1 MEFIQPDDGNE
12 HDKTVF
18 RVALPKP
25 LAPGEGVALDFEFR
39 AQLPTPPFARTGAK
53 EEYFFVGQWFPKIAV
68 HDRGEWNAHQFHYN
82 SEFFADYG
90 VYDVRM
96 TVPEDFVLGATG
108 LQVETVDGGDGTT
121 THYYHAEDVHD
132 FAWTASPE
140 YQVFTGETQ
149 DVKIRAL
156 VQPDH
161 VGQGQ
166 RHIDAA
172 KVAVSFFQDNY
183 GDYPFPNLTVV
194 DPRRGAGG
202 SGGMEYPTLI
212 TAGTRYNMPAG
223 IRMLEMVITHEFGH
237 NFWYHLL
244 ASNEFEEAWMDEG
257 INTYTDGLA
266 VDAHY
271 GGYLID
277 FLGFKV
283 TSEEMNR
290 AMYISSPKA
299 DPVYLKAWQGYNRS
313 SYGANSYAKPGLI
326 LRTLRNY
333 LGPEKMNDAMRAY
346 VERWRFKHPKTDDFI
361 EVANDVTGQDL
372 RWYFDQAIFS
382 NAVLDYSVASIESE
396 EVKEVGYDL
405 DKSVEEAWNPSEEDE
420 NEGEDAGVVDEDQAD
435 TFYRSEIK
443 IRRLGE
449 FRFPTEIEI
458 VFEDGETV
466 REQWDGQEAWTKLTF
481 VRSTKLAS
489 VTVDPDRNVPLDVNY
504 TNNKPH
510 SRTAEARH
518 HQSYDA
524 LDVLVAV
531 PAGFGKPVGTS
542 RVLNMHCT
550 LRERSEP
557 GPDGPTAGSR
567 ARSEA
572 PSARTRSERA
582 LKH

>member
-1 MEFIQPDDGNE
+1 M
-12 HDKTVF
+12 
-18 RVALPKP
+18 
-25 LAPGEGVALDFEFR
+25 
-39 AQLPTPPFARTGAK
+39 
-53 EEYFFVGQWFPKIAV
+53 
-68 HDRGEWNAHQFHYN
+68 
-82 SEFFADYG
+82 
-90 VYDVRM
+90 RM

-194 DPRRGAGG
+194 DPRRGA
-202 SGGMEYPTLI
+202 GGMEYPTLI

-326 LRTLRNY
+326 LRTLR
-333 LGPEKMNDAMRAY
+333 
-346 VERWRFKHPKTDDFI
+346 
-361 EVANDVTGQDL
+361 
-372 RWYFDQAIFS
+372 S
-382 NAVLDYSVASIESE
+382 
-396 EVKEVGYDL
+396 
-405 DKSVEEAWNPSEEDE
+405 
-420 NEGEDAGVVDEDQAD
+420 
-435 TFYRSEIK
+435 
-443 IRRLGE
+443 
-449 FRFPTEIEI
+449 
-458 VFEDGETV
+458 
-466 REQWDGQEAWTKLTF
+466 
-481 VRSTKLAS
+481 
-489 VTVDPDRNVPLDVNY
+489 
-504 TNNKPH
+504 
-510 SRTAEARH
+510 
-518 HQSYDA
+518 
-524 LDVLVAV
+524 
-531 PAGFGKPVGTS
+531 
-542 RVLNMHCT
+542 
-550 LRERSEP
+550 
-557 GPDGPTAGSR
+557 
-567 ARSEA
+567 
-572 PSARTRSERA
+572 
-582 LKH
+582 